1 MSHKKLAEIVVRSI
15 ECFEL
20 VDDAQLDPDMAI
32 NVLESISADL
42 AEATPEEQEAVRQA
56 ARDRL
61 ACFLQ
66 EPDEYGYSPRKTLRP
81 EHRRLLERVA
91 SGEMFGQAESGT

>member
-15 ECFEL
+15 EYFEL
-20 VDDAQLDPDMAI
+20 VDDAQLDSHTAI
-32 NVLESISADL
+32 NILESISADL
-42 AEATPEEQEAVRQA
+42 AQATPEEQAAVKQA

-61 ACFLQ
+61 AWFLQ

-81 EHRRLLERVA
+81 EHRQLLEGIA
-91 SGEMFGQAESGT
+91 SGEMFGQAEGTT